1 MREAPGTMVL
11 ERSEGRGV
19 DPDGRRG
26 QAEARKAVTV

>member
-26 QAEARKAVTV
+26 QGEARKAVTV